1 VRESTSTRGPLPRAT
16 GVVDSL
22 SAGFGVVNGQPWIIL
37 IPILLDMFYLFGPRV
52 SIAPLVSQF
61 VTTPSFIRSFGPES
75 PAAFIAFAEEANLL
89 GLLSPG
95 GITLPTI
102 VPALPGI
109 ARGAFYMIDALAI
122 ALLIGVGALLLGA
135 FCGSVYQT
143 IIAQQTRDGE
153 LSILGIPLDAALA
166 WLRLIALAFMVFAA
180 MVLVT
185 LPFAFVAAIAKMAVP
200 GLEGLVLAMV
210 GTLAMIAQL
219 YLYFASD
226 AILIGRVGPLQ
237 AIKDSVAVVHSGVWS
252 TLLLAILVTAALI
265 SMALLWSALASLA
278 SWGLAL
284 GIVGNAYIASGLVA
298 AKMHFFQERIETLLA
313 ERS

>member
-1 VRESTSTRGPLPRAT
+1 
-16 GVVDSL
+16 
-22 SAGFGVVNGQPWIIL
+22 
-37 IPILLDMFYLFGPRV
+37 
-52 SIAPLVSQF
+52 
-61 VTTPSFIRSFGPES
+61 
-75 PAAFIAFAEEANLL
+75 
-89 GLLSPG
+89 
-95 GITLPTI
+95 
-102 VPALPGI
+102 
-109 ARGAFYMIDALAI
+109 MIDALAI
-122 ALLIGVGALLLGA
+122 AVLIGVGALLLGA

-153 LSILGIPLDAALA
+153 LSIRGIPLDAALA

-180 MVLVT
+180 MVLLT
-185 LPFAFVAAIAKMAVP
+185 LPFAFVAAIAKMVVP

-265 SMALLWSALASLA
+265 GMALLWSAVASLA